1 MNAKEMWKFYKE
13 NENEDNY
20 EAWSYGVDAD
30 LLADLTLKR
39 IKTATASAYTLYL
52 YENEPL
58 PKTGGY
64 NIILDSNDNAVCIT
78 QTTKVYVVPF
88 NKVTKRH
95 AFKEG
100 EGNRTLTY
108 WREVHKTFFEKE
120 LDKIGE
126 EFNENMNVVC
136 EEFEVVYP
144 K

>member
-1 MNAKEMWKFYKE
+1 M
-13 NENEDNY
+13 
-20 EAWSYGVDAD
+20 
-30 LLADLTLKR
+30 LADLTLKR